1 MGRQILVILGLLASL
16 YGVVLYFAGRHL
28 LHTMF
33 GSDTLQLMSINDIIF
48 TSLAVVITLVGTV
61 LVCAKVAMS
70 LQIHKM

>member
-1 MGRQILVILGLLASL
+1 MILGLLGSL
-16 YGVVLYFAGRHL
+16 YGVILYFTGRHL

-33 GSDTLQLMSINDIIF
+33 GSDTLQLMSINTIIF
-48 TSLAVVITLVGTV
+48 TSLAVVITLVGTA